1 MPLHFIAN
9 PLLKNGCEEPTSIDF
24 TCFICNSMQKVQ
36 FDPEEEKREILRRYR
51 GLLRVCHRSK
61 TRADKARIRKAFE
74 VAAEA
79 HKDMRRKSGEPYIYH
94 PLAVAKIAAEEL
106 GLGTTAIVCALL
118 HDTVEDT
125 DITLDDI
132 QNLFGKKER
141 TIIDGLTKISGVSDY
156 SNTSDQAENFRKML
170 LTLSDDVRVIL
181 IKLADRLHNMRTLDH
196 MAREKQLKIA
206 SETLFLYAPLAHR
219 LGLYYIKTEL
229 EDLSLKFK
237 EPETYEDIINRLQ
250 KTQAVRTRF
259 INAFTLPIRR
269 ALDKLD
275 IKYEIKS
282 RTKSVYSIWNKIHKK
297 GVPFEEIY
305 DVFAIRIIL
314 DSPQDLEKA
323 DCWRVYSIVTDFYQP
338 SPERLRD
345 WISLP
350 KSSGYESLHTTVMSP
365 TGKWVEVQIRSVRM
379 DDLAERGYA
388 AHWKYKDSPETPESK
403 MDKWLH
409 QVREV
414 LESPSENA
422 LEFIDN
428 FKLSLFSEEIYVF
441 TPEGDLKTLPVGSTT
456 LDFAFQIHSQIGY
469 HCIGAKVNFKLVP
482 LSHKIRSGDQVEILT
497 SKKQRPKEDWLSIVV
512 TASARQKIKNALK
525 EEKKQIGEDG
535 KEMLKRRFQGQKV
548 EWLSVNI
555 DEMVRHY
562 DTESAL
568 ELYFRIAKGS
578 IDLKK
583 MKGFVVENGRIK
595 FDRETIIQ
603 QSSENKIVTTAPA
616 KGETLLIGDEKQK
629 VDFSLAS
636 CCSPIPGDEVFGFIT
651 VSDGI
656 KIHRTNCSN
665 AQELMSKYAYRVIKA
680 RWSNK
685 ELVQFE
691 VGLKF
696 AGIDDVGLV
705 QKITNII
712 STDMNVNMKAI
723 SFEANNGIFQGKVVV
738 LVHDTNHLE
747 TLIDQLKAVEGV
759 LTVDRIESEFA

>member
-1 MPLHFIAN
+1 
-9 PLLKNGCEEPTSIDF
+9 
-24 TCFICNSMQKVQ
+24 MQKVQ

-314 DSPQDLEKA
+314 DSPQDIEKA

-595 FDRETIIQ
+595 FERETIIQ

-738 LVHDTNHLE
+738 LVHDTNHLG

>member
-1 MPLHFIAN
+1 MH
-9 PLLKNGCEEPTSIDF
+9 KPTI
-24 TCFICNSMQKVQ
+24 
-36 FDPEEEKREILRRYR
+36 DPEEEKREILRRYR
-51 GLLRVCHRSK
+51 SLLRVCHRSR
-61 TRADKARIRKAFE
+61 TRSERARIRKAFE
-74 VAAEA
+74 VAVDA

-94 PLAVAKIAAEEL
+94 PIAVAKIAAEEL

-132 QNLFGKKER
+132 ENLFGKKER
-141 TIIDGLTKISGVSDY
+141 VIIDGLTKISGVSDY

-196 MAREKQLKIA
+196 MVREKQLKIA

-219 LGLYYIKTEL
+219 LGLYNIKTEL

-237 EPETYEDIINRLQ
+237 EPDTYQDIINRLQ

-269 ALDKLD
+269 ELDRLGL
-275 IKYEIKS
+275 KYEIKG
-282 RTKSVYSIWNKIHKK
+282 RTKSVFSIWNKIHKK

-314 DSPQDLEKA
+314 ESPQENEKA

-345 WISLP
+345 WISIP

-365 TGKWVEVQIRSVRM
+365 TGKWVEVQIRSSRM
-379 DDLAERGYA
+379 DEMAEKGYA
-388 AHWKYKDSPETPESK
+388 AHWKYKDTPETTESK
-403 MDKWLH
+403 MDKWLQ

-414 LESPSENA
+414 LESPSDNA
-422 LEFIDN
+422 IDFIDN

-482 LSHKIRSGDQVEILT
+482 LSHKLRSGDQVEILT
-497 SKKQRPKEDWLSIVV
+497 SKKQRPKEDWLNIVI

-525 EEKKQIGEDG
+525 EEKKQIGEEG
-535 KEMLKRRFQGQKV
+535 KEMLKRRFQNLKV
-548 EWLSVNI
+548 EWISANI

-562 DTESAL
+562 NTDSAL

-583 MKGFVVENGRIK
+583 MKNYAIESGRIL
-595 FDRETIIQ
+595 FEREVQPLPLIET
-603 QSSENKIVTTAPA
+603 KAAPA
-616 KGETLLIGDEKQK
+616 APTKGETLLIGDEKQK
-629 VDFSLAS
+629 VDYTLAT
-636 CCSPIPGDEVFGFIT
+636 CCNPIPGDEVFGFIT
-651 VSDGI
+651 VSEGI
-656 KIHRTNCSN
+656 KIHRTNCPN

-685 ELVQFE
+685 EMVQFE

-696 AGIDDVGLV
+696 SGIDDVGLV

-738 LVHDTNHLE
+738 LVHDTEHLNS
-747 TLIDQLKAVEGV
+747 LMDQLKAVDEV

>member
-1 MPLHFIAN
+1 
-9 PLLKNGCEEPTSIDF
+9 
-24 TCFICNSMQKVQ
+24 MQKVKI
-36 FDPEEEKREILRRYR
+36 DVEEEKREILRRYR
-51 GLLRVCHRSK
+51 GLLRVCHRSRSRND
-61 TRADKARIRKAFE
+61 RAKIRKAFE
-74 VAAEA
+74 LAVDA

-94 PLAVAKIAAEEL
+94 PIAVAKIAAEEL

-125 DITLDDI
+125 DITLEDI
-132 QNLFGKKER
+132 ETLFGKKER

-206 SETLFLYAPLAHR
+206 SETMFLYAPLAHR
-219 LGLYYIKTEL
+219 LGLYNIKTEL

-237 EPETYEDIINRLQ
+237 EPEAYENIVSRLQ

-269 ALDKLD
+269 ELDKQGL
-275 IKYEIKS
+275 KYEIKS
-282 RTKSVYSIWNKIHKK
+282 RTKSVSSIYNKIHKK

-305 DVFAIRIIL
+305 DVFALRIIL
-314 DSPQDLEKA
+314 KSPQETEKA
-323 DCWRVYSIVTDFYQP
+323 DCWRVYSIVTDYYQP

-345 WISLP
+345 WISIP

-365 TGKWVEVQIRSVRM
+365 TGKWVEVQIRSERM
-379 DDLAERGYA
+379 DEMAEKGYA
-388 AHWKYKDSPETPESK
+388 AHWKYKESQETPEGK
-403 MDKWLH
+403 MDKWLQ

-414 LESPSENA
+414 LESPSDNA
-422 LEFIDN
+422 MEFIDN

-456 LDFAFQIHSQIGY
+456 LDFAFHIHSQIGY
-469 HCIGAKVNFKLVP
+469 HCIGAKVNYKLVP
-482 LSHKIRSGDQVEILT
+482 LSHKLRSGDQVEILT
-497 SKKQRPKEDWLSIVV
+497 SKKQRPKEDWLQIVV
-512 TASARQKIKNALK
+512 TASARHKIKNALK
-525 EEKKQIGEDG
+525 EEKKSIAEDG
-535 KEMLKRRFQGQKV
+535 KEMLKRRFNNLKV

-555 DEMVRHY
+555 DEMVRHF
-562 DTESAL
+562 DTDTAT
-568 ELYFRIAKGS
+568 ELYYRIAKGG

-583 MKGFVVENGRIK
+583 LKAHSIENGRILFEK
-595 FDRETIIQ
+595 NQPQ
-603 QSSENKIVTTAPA
+603 QTLPEPKIVTTAPA

-629 VDFSLAS
+629 VDYSLAP
-636 CCSPIPGDEVFGFIT
+636 CCHPIPGDEVFGFIT

-656 KIHRTNCSN
+656 KIHRTNCPN

-696 AGIDDVGLV
+696 SGIDDVGLV

-723 SFEANNGIFQGKVVV
+723 SFEANNGIFQGRVIV
-738 LVHDTNHLE
+738 LVHDTDHLS
-747 TLIDQLKAVEGV
+747 TLMDQLKAVEGV

>member
-1 MPLHFIAN
+1 
-9 PLLKNGCEEPTSIDF
+9 
-24 TCFICNSMQKVQ
+24 MQKVQ

-738 LVHDTNHLE
+738 LVHDTNHLG

>member
-1 MPLHFIAN
+1 MHKTPVI
-9 PLLKNGCEEPTSIDF
+9 
-24 TCFICNSMQKVQ
+24 
-36 FDPEEEKREILRRYR
+36 DPEEERREIVRRYR
-51 GLLRVCHRSK
+51 ALLRVCHRSRSRSD
-61 TRADKARIRKAFE
+61 RAKIRKAFE
-74 VAAEA
+74 VAVEA

-106 GLGTTAIVCALL
+106 GLDTISIVCALL

-141 TIIDGLTKISGVSDY
+141 IIIDGLTKISGVSDY
-156 SNTSDQAENFRKML
+156 GNNTSDQAENFRKML

-206 SETLFLYAPLAHR
+206 SETLFMYAPLAHR
-219 LGLYYIKTEL
+219 LGLYNIKTEL

-237 EPETYEDIINRLQ
+237 DPETYDDIVSKLQ

-259 INAFTLPIRR
+259 INQFTLPIRR
-269 ALDKLD
+269 SLDSQGLKYD
-275 IKYEIKS
+275 IKG
-282 RTKSVYSIWNKIHKK
+282 RTKSIFSIWNKIVKK

-314 DSPQDLEKA
+314 DSPAETEKA
-323 DCWRVYSIVTDFYQP
+323 DCWRVYSMVTDFYQP
-338 SPERLRD
+338 SPDRLRD
-345 WISLP
+345 WISMP

-379 DDLAERGYA
+379 DDMAEKGYA
-388 AHWKYKDSPETPESK
+388 AHWKYKDAPETPENK
-403 MDKWLH
+403 LDQWLS

-414 LESPSENA
+414 LETPNENA
-422 LEFIDN
+422 IEFIDN
-428 FKLSLFSEEIYVF
+428 FKLSLFSEEIYIF
-441 TPEGDLKTLPVGSTT
+441 TPGGDLKTMPVGATA
-456 LDFAFQIHSQIGY
+456 LDFAFAIHSQIGY
-469 HCIGAKVNFKLVP
+469 QCIGAKVNYKLVP
-482 LSHKIRSGDQVEILT
+482 LSHKLRSGDQVEILT
-497 SKKQRPKEDWLSIVV
+497 SKKQRPKEDWLNIVI

-525 EEKKQIGEDG
+525 EEKKAIAEDG
-535 KEMLKRRFQGQKV
+535 KEMLKRRFSNLKV

-555 DEMVRHY
+555 DEMVRFY
-562 DTESAL
+562 DTESTI
-568 ELYFRIAKGS
+568 ELYYRIAKGN

-583 MKGFVVENGRIK
+583 LKGFVIDAGRIK
-595 FDRETIIQ
+595 FNTSDVAVQRRE
-603 QSSENKIVTTAPA
+603 SDSKIVTQAPG
-616 KGETLLIGDEKQK
+616 KGETLLIGDEKQR
-629 VDFSLAS
+629 VDFTLAN
-636 CCSPIPGDEVFGFIT
+636 CCNPIPGDEVFGFIT

-656 KIHRTNCSN
+656 KIHRTNCPN

-680 RWSNK
+680 RWSTK

-696 AGIDDVGLV
+696 SGIDDVGIV
-705 QKITNII
+705 QNITNII
-712 STDMNVNMKAI
+712 STDMNVNMRAI
-723 SFEANNGIFQGKVVV
+723 SFEANDGIFQGRVIV
-738 LVHDTNHLE
+738 LVHDTEHLSA
-747 TLIDQLKAVEGV
+747 LMDKLKAVEGV

>member
-1 MPLHFIAN
+1 MH
-9 PLLKNGCEEPTSIDF
+9 KPTI
-24 TCFICNSMQKVQ
+24 
-36 FDPEEEKREILRRYR
+36 DPEEEKREILRRYR
-51 GLLRVCHRSK
+51 SLLRVCHRSR
-61 TRADKARIRKAFE
+61 TRSERARIRKAFE
-74 VAAEA
+74 VAVDA

-94 PLAVAKIAAEEL
+94 PIAVAKIAAEEL

-132 QNLFGKKER
+132 ENLFGKKER
-141 TIIDGLTKISGVSDY
+141 VIIDGLTKISGVSDY

-196 MAREKQLKIA
+196 MVREKQLKIA

-219 LGLYYIKTEL
+219 LGLYNIKTEL

-237 EPETYEDIINRLQ
+237 EPDTYQDIINRLQ

-269 ALDKLD
+269 ELDRLGL
-275 IKYEIKS
+275 KYEIKG
-282 RTKSVYSIWNKIHKK
+282 RTKSVFSIWNKIHKK

-314 DSPQDLEKA
+314 ESPQENEKA

-345 WISLP
+345 WISIP

-365 TGKWVEVQIRSVRM
+365 TGKWVEVQIRSIRM
-379 DDLAERGYA
+379 DEMAEKGYA
-388 AHWKYKDSPETPESK
+388 AHWKYKDTPETTESK
-403 MDKWLH
+403 MDKWLQ

-414 LESPSENA
+414 LESPSDNA
-422 LEFIDN
+422 IDFIDN

-482 LSHKIRSGDQVEILT
+482 LSHKLRSGDQVEILT
-497 SKKQRPKEDWLSIVV
+497 SKKQRPKEDWLNIVI

-525 EEKKQIGEDG
+525 EEKKQIGEEG
-535 KEMLKRRFQGQKV
+535 KEMLKRRFQNLKL
-548 EWLSVNI
+548 EWISANI

-562 DTESAL
+562 NTDSAL

-583 MKGFVVENGRIK
+583 MKNYAIESGRIL
-595 FDRETIIQ
+595 FEREVQPLPLIET
-603 QSSENKIVTTAPA
+603 KAAPA
-616 KGETLLIGDEKQK
+616 APTKGETLLIGDEKQK
-629 VDFSLAS
+629 VDYTLAT
-636 CCSPIPGDEVFGFIT
+636 CCNPIPGDEVFGFIT
-651 VSDGI
+651 VSEGI
-656 KIHRTNCSN
+656 KIHRTNCPN

-685 ELVQFE
+685 EMVQFE

-696 AGIDDVGLV
+696 SGIDDVGLV

-738 LVHDTNHLE
+738 LVHDTEHLNS
-747 TLIDQLKAVEGV
+747 LMDQLKAVDEV

>member
-1 MPLHFIAN
+1 
-9 PLLKNGCEEPTSIDF
+9 
-24 TCFICNSMQKVQ
+24 
-36 FDPEEEKREILRRYR
+36 
-51 GLLRVCHRSK
+51 
-61 TRADKARIRKAFE
+61 
-74 VAAEA
+74 
-79 HKDMRRKSGEPYIYH
+79 
-94 PLAVAKIAAEEL
+94 
-106 GLGTTAIVCALL
+106 
-118 HDTVEDT
+118 
-125 DITLDDI
+125 
-132 QNLFGKKER
+132 
-141 TIIDGLTKISGVSDY
+141 
-156 SNTSDQAENFRKML
+156 
-170 LTLSDDVRVIL
+170 
-181 IKLADRLHNMRTLDH
+181 
-196 MAREKQLKIA
+196 
-206 SETLFLYAPLAHR
+206 
-219 LGLYYIKTEL
+219 
-229 EDLSLKFK
+229 
-237 EPETYEDIINRLQ
+237 
-250 KTQAVRTRF
+250 
-259 INAFTLPIRR
+259 
-269 ALDKLD
+269 
-275 IKYEIKS
+275 
-282 RTKSVYSIWNKIHKK
+282 
-297 GVPFEEIY
+297 
-305 DVFAIRIIL
+305 
-314 DSPQDLEKA
+314 
-323 DCWRVYSIVTDFYQP
+323 
-338 SPERLRD
+338 
-345 WISLP
+345 
-350 KSSGYESLHTTVMSP
+350 
-365 TGKWVEVQIRSVRM
+365 
-379 DDLAERGYA
+379 
-388 AHWKYKDSPETPESK
+388 
-403 MDKWLH
+403 
-409 QVREV
+409 
-414 LESPSENA
+414 
-422 LEFIDN
+422 
-428 FKLSLFSEEIYVF
+428 
-441 TPEGDLKTLPVGSTT
+441 LKTLPVGSTT

-738 LVHDTNHLE
+738 LVHDTNHLG

>member
-1 MPLHFIAN
+1 MHKTPV
-9 PLLKNGCEEPTSIDF
+9 IDL
-24 TCFICNSMQKVQ
+24 
-36 FDPEEEKREILRRYR
+36 EEERREILRRYR
-51 GLLRVCHRSK
+51 GLLRVCHRSR
-61 TRADKARIRKAFE
+61 TRADRQRIRKAFE
-74 VAAEA
+74 VAVEA

-106 GLGTTAIVCALL
+106 GLDTISIVCALL

-141 TIIDGLTKISGVSDY
+141 IIIDGLTKISGVSDY
-156 SNTSDQAENFRKML
+156 EANTSDQAENFRKML

-206 SETLFLYAPLAHR
+206 SETLFMYAPLAHR
-219 LGLYYIKTEL
+219 LGLYNIKTEL

-237 EPETYEDIINRLQ
+237 DPETYEDIINKLQ

-259 INAFTLPIRR
+259 INQFTLPIRR
-269 ALDKLD
+269 SLDASGLS
-275 IKYEIKS
+275 YEIKS
-282 RTKSVYSIWNKIHKK
+282 RTKSIYSIWNKIVKK

-314 DSPQDLEKA
+314 ESKPELEKA

-338 SPERLRD
+338 SPDRLRD
-345 WISLP
+345 WISIP

-379 DDLAERGYA
+379 DDLAEKGYA
-388 AHWKYKDSPETPESK
+388 AHWKYKDAPETPESK
-403 MDKWLH
+403 LDRWLS
-409 QVREV
+409 QIREV
-414 LESPSENA
+414 LETPNENA
-422 LEFIDN
+422 IEFIDN

-441 TPEGDLKTLPVGSTT
+441 TPGGDLKTMPVGSTA
-456 LDFAFQIHSQIGY
+456 LDFAFAIHSQIG
-469 HCIGAKVNFKLVP
+469 HQCIGAKVNFKLVP
-482 LSHKIRSGDQVEILT
+482 LSHKLRSGDQVEILT
-497 SKKQRPKEDWLSIVV
+497 SKKQRPKEDWLNIVI

-525 EEKKQIGEDG
+525 EEKKVIAEDG
-535 KEMLKRRFQGQKV
+535 KEMLRRRFAAMKV

-555 DEMVRHY
+555 DEMVKQY
-562 DTESAL
+562 DTESTL
-568 ELYFRIAKGS
+568 ELYYRIAKGN

-583 MKGFVVENGRIK
+583 IKGFVIESGRIK
-595 FDRETIIQ
+595 FNPKNTEVTNKDEET
-603 QSSENKIVTTAPA
+603 KIVTQAPA
-616 KGETLLIGDEKQK
+616 KGETLLIGDEQQK
-629 VDFSLAS
+629 LDFELAP

-651 VSDGI
+651 VSEGI
-656 KIHRTNCSN
+656 KIHRTNCPN

-696 AGIDDVGLV
+696 SGIDDVGIV
-705 QKITNII
+705 QSITNII
-712 STDMNVNMKAI
+712 STDMNVNMRAI
-723 SFEANNGIFQGKVVV
+723 SFEANDGIFQGKVVV
-738 LVHDTNHLE
+738 LVHDTMHLSA
-747 TLIDQLKAVEGV
+747 LIDKLKAVEGV

>member
-1 MPLHFIAN
+1 
-9 PLLKNGCEEPTSIDF
+9 
-24 TCFICNSMQKVQ
+24 MQKPVI
-36 FDPEEEKREILRRYR
+36 DPEEEKREILRRYR
-51 GLLRVCHRSK
+51 GLLRVCHRSR
-61 TRADKARIRKAFE
+61 TRAEKARIRKAFE
-74 VAAEA
+74 LATEA

-94 PLAVAKIAAEEL
+94 PIAVAKIAAEEL

-132 QNLFGKKER
+132 ENLFGKKER

-206 SETLFLYAPLAHR
+206 SETQFLYAPLAHR
-219 LGLYYIKTEL
+219 LGLYNIKTEL
-229 EDLSLKFK
+229 EDLALKFK
-237 EPETYEDIINRLQ
+237 EPETYDDIVNRLQ

-269 ALDKLD
+269 ALDKSG

-282 RTKSVYSIWNKIHKK
+282 RTKSVFSIWNKIHKK

-314 DSPQDLEKA
+314 DSDPSTEKA

-403 MDKWLH
+403 MDKWLQ

-414 LESPSENA
+414 LESPSDNA

-441 TPEGDLKTLPVGSTT
+441 TPEGDLKTLPVNSTT
-456 LDFAFQIHSQIGY
+456 LDFAFLIHTQIGY

-482 LSHKIRSGDQVEILT
+482 LSHKLRSGDQVEILT
-497 SKKQRPKEDWLSIVV
+497 SKKQRPKEDWLNLVV
-512 TASARQKIKNALK
+512 TASARQKIKTALK
-525 EEKKQIGEDG
+525 EEKKQIAEEG
-535 KEMLKRRFQGQKV
+535 KEMLKRRFNGLKV
-548 EWLSVNI
+548 EWLSINI
-555 DEMVRHY
+555 DELVKHY
-562 DTESAL
+562 DTDTAL

-583 MKGFVVENGRIK
+583 LKGFTIESGRIK
-595 FDRETIIQ
+595 FEKEAPLLPSPEQ
-603 QSSENKIVTTAPA
+603 KIVTTAPA
-616 KGETLLIGDEKQK
+616 KGETVLIGDEKQK
-629 VDFSLAS
+629 MDYSLAV
-636 CCSPIPGDEVFGFIT
+636 CCNPIPGDEVFGFIT
-651 VSDGI
+651 VSEGI
-656 KIHRTNCSN
+656 KIHRTNCPN
-665 AQELMSKYAYRVIKA
+665 AQDLMSKYAYRVIKA

-696 AGIDDVGLV
+696 SGIDDVGLV

-723 SFEANNGIFQGKVVV
+723 SFEANNGIFQGRVIV
-738 LVHDTNHLE
+738 LVHDTNHLS
-747 TLIDQLKAVEGV
+747 TLMDQLKAVEGV

>member
-1 MPLHFIAN
+1 
-9 PLLKNGCEEPTSIDF
+9 
-24 TCFICNSMQKVQ
+24 MQKVQ

-269 ALDKLD
+269 ALDKLE

-482 LSHKIRSGDQVEILT
+482 LSHKLRSGDQVEILT
-497 SKKQRPKEDWLSIVV
+497 SKKQRPKEDWLSLVV

-525 EEKKQIGEDG
+525 EEKKQIGEEG

-562 DTESAL
+562 DTDSAL

-595 FDRETIIQ
+595 FERETIIQ

-636 CCSPIPGDEVFGFIT
+636 CCNPIPGDEVFGFIT

-656 KIHRTNCSN
+656 KIHRTNCPN

-738 LVHDTNHLE
+738 LVHDTNHLG

>member
-1 MPLHFIAN
+1 
-9 PLLKNGCEEPTSIDF
+9 
-24 TCFICNSMQKVQ
+24 MQKVQ

-125 DITLDDI
+125 DITLDDV

-237 EPETYEDIINRLQ
+237 EPETYDDIINRLQ

-269 ALDKLD
+269 ALDKLE

-482 LSHKIRSGDQVEILT
+482 LSHKLRSGDQVEILT
-497 SKKQRPKEDWLSIVV
+497 SKKQRPKEDWLSLVV

-525 EEKKQIGEDG
+525 EEKKQIGEEG

-562 DTESAL
+562 DTDSAL

-583 MKGFVVENGRIK
+583 MKGFTVENGRIK
-595 FDRETIIQ
+595 FERETIIQ

-636 CCSPIPGDEVFGFIT
+636 CCNPIPGDEVFGFIT

-656 KIHRTNCSN
+656 KIHRTNCPN

-738 LVHDTNHLE
+738 LVHDTNHLG
-747 TLIDQLKAVEGV
+747 TLMAQLKAVEGV

>member
-1 MPLHFIAN
+1 
-9 PLLKNGCEEPTSIDF
+9 
-24 TCFICNSMQKVQ
+24 MQKVQ

-237 EPETYEDIINRLQ
+237 EPETYDDIVNRLQ

-269 ALDKLD
+269 ALDKLE

-482 LSHKIRSGDQVEILT
+482 LSHKLRSGDQVEILT
-497 SKKQRPKEDWLSIVV
+497 SKKQRPKEDWLSLVV

-525 EEKKQIGEDG
+525 EEKKQIGEEG

-562 DTESAL
+562 DTDSAL

-583 MKGFVVENGRIK
+583 MKGFTVENGRIK
-595 FDRETIIQ
+595 FERETVIQ
-603 QSSENKIVTTAPA
+603 QSTENKIVTTAPA

-636 CCSPIPGDEVFGFIT
+636 CCNPIPGDEVFGFIT

-656 KIHRTNCSN
+656 KIHRTNCPN

-738 LVHDTNHLE
+738 LVHDTNHLG
-747 TLIDQLKAVEGV
+747 TLMAQLKAVEGV

>member
-1 MPLHFIAN
+1 M
-9 PLLKNGCEEPTSIDF
+9 LLSVLFVLT
-24 TCFICNSMQKVQ
+24 MQKTKI
-36 FDPEEEKREILRRYR
+36 DIEEEKREILRRYR
-51 GLLRVCHRSK
+51 GLLRVSHRS
-61 TRADKARIRKAFE
+61 RSRSERMRIRKAFE
-74 VAAEA
+74 VAVDA

-94 PLAVAKIAAEEL
+94 PIAVAKICAEEL

-132 QNLFGKKER
+132 ETLFGKKER

-181 IKLADRLHNMRTLDH
+181 IKLADRLHNMRTLNH

-206 SETLFLYAPLAHR
+206 SETMFLYAPLAHR
-219 LGLYYIKTEL
+219 LGLYNIKTEL

-237 EPETYEDIINRLQ
+237 EPENYEDIVNRLQ

-269 ALDKLD
+269 ELDRQGL
-275 IKYEIKS
+275 KYDIKS
-282 RTKSVYSIWNKIHKK
+282 RTKSVFSIYNKIHKK

-314 DSPQDLEKA
+314 KSPVETEKA

-345 WISLP
+345 WISIP

-365 TGKWVEVQIRSVRM
+365 TGKWVEVQIRSERM
-379 DDLAERGYA
+379 DDLAEKGYA
-388 AHWKYKDSPETPESK
+388 AHWKYKESPETPESK
-403 MDKWLH
+403 MDKWL
-409 QVREV
+409 QQIREV
-414 LESPSENA
+414 LESPSDNA

-441 TPEGDLKTLPVGSTT
+441 TPEGDLKTLPVGATT
-456 LDFAFQIHSQIGY
+456 LDFAFHIHSQIGY
-469 HCIGAKVNFKLVP
+469 HCIGAKVNYKLVP
-482 LSHKIRSGDQVEILT
+482 LSHKLRSGDQVEILT

-525 EEKKQIGEDG
+525 EEKKQIADDG
-535 KEMLKRRFQGQKV
+535 KEMLKRRFNNLKV
-548 EWLSVNI
+548 EWLSANI
-555 DEMVRHY
+555 DEMVRHF
-562 DTESAL
+562 DTDSAL
-568 ELYFRIAKGS
+568 ELYYRIAKGT

-583 MKGFVVENGRIK
+583 LKGYSIEAGRILFERTVVLPEK
-595 FDRETIIQ
+595 TE
-603 QSSENKIVTTAPA
+603 SKNVTTAPA

-629 VDFSLAS
+629 VDFTLAA
-636 CCSPIPGDEVFGFIT
+636 CCNPIPGDEVFGFIT
-651 VSDGI
+651 VNEGI
-656 KIHRTNCSN
+656 KIHRTNCPN

-696 AGIDDVGLV
+696 SGIDDVGLV

-738 LVHDTNHLE
+738 LVHDTDHLS
-747 TLIDQLKAVEGV
+747 TLMDQLKAVEGV

>member
-1 MPLHFIAN
+1 
-9 PLLKNGCEEPTSIDF
+9 
-24 TCFICNSMQKVQ
+24 MQKVQ

-269 ALDKLD
+269 ALDKLE

-595 FDRETIIQ
+595 FERETIIQ

-738 LVHDTNHLE
+738 LVHDTNHLG